1 MNIFDLITEF
11 KFNDHIIKPGEEVYV
26 ITAPSGCKARSEYQ
40 LWHYKLGHIKEM
52 YKNDFAL
59 SKDSPSK
66 FKRDQYEFYS
76 ALGDSYLIDYRV
88 KFINYEGQEDR
99 YSTLCKR
106 KSLYFSFEKDIMLR
120 DLNNLN
126 KIYEFKKKQKIEF
139 DNFIKE
145 FSEQNNWSYN
155 DYMFNKG
162 D

>member
-1 MNIFDLITEF
+1 
-11 KFNDHIIKPGEEVYV
+11 
-26 ITAPSGCKARSEYQ
+26 
-40 LWHYKLGHIKEM
+40 
-52 YKNDFAL
+52 
-59 SKDSPSK
+59 
-66 FKRDQYEFYS
+66 
-76 ALGDSYLIDYRV
+76 
-88 KFINYEGQEDR
+88 
-99 YSTLCKR
+99 
-106 KSLYFSFEKDIMLR
+106 MLR